1 MQRIIGLIFFV
12 LTLTLAAH
20 AESRYVTD
28 NVLIALRPAPNDT
41 SVPLEQIATGTRVEV
56 VEDLG
61 LFLKIKSPAGT
72 IGFARSKYF
81 IPAPPAGRT
90 GADTGLQGELTAAL
104 QRNVELT
111 AELQQLKSTPAA
123 AASAVP
129 SQELE
134 KSRSETAAITQERD
148 QLKLEVARLTQ
159 SSKPS
164 TLAVGQWA
172 SPFQW
177 FLAGGAILLFGWF
190 AGRSSRPKRRF

>member
-1 MQRIIGLIFFV
+1 MQRIIIFIFFV
-12 LTLTLAAH
+12 LTLTLSAH
-20 AESRYVTD
+20 AETRYVTD

-41 SVPLEQIATGTRVEV
+41 SVPLEQITTGTRVEV

-61 LFLKIKSPAGT
+61 LFLKIKSPSGT

-81 IPAPPAGRT
+81 IPAPPAGAIGT
-90 GADTGLQGELTAAL
+90 TAGLQEELTAAL
-104 QRNVELT
+104 QRNAELT
-111 AELQQLKSTPAA
+111 AELQQLKTTPAT
-123 AASAVP
+123 AASVVP
-129 SQELE
+129 SQESK
-134 KSRSETAAITQERD
+134 KSRSETATIIQERD

-177 FLAGGAILLFGWF
+177 FLAGGAILLLGWF
-190 AGRSSRPKRRF
+190 AGRSSRSKRRF